1 MTPELTVLTLAAL
14 LWVVQFLLYL
24 AAGHGRMDVQKA
36 IGPRDEGVEKPGIC
50 GRLHRAL
57 TNHAEGLILF
67 SIAALVI
74 ATTGQSTSLTA
85 TAAWIYLG
93 ARVLYIPAYAF
104 GWTPWRTVIWMVGL
118 FATVA
123 LLLAA
128 LL

>member
-36 IGPRDEGVEKPGIC
+36 IGPRDEPVEKPGIC

-57 TNHAEGLILF
+57 SNHLEGLLLF
-67 SIAALVI
+67 AIAALVLTI
-74 ATTGQSTSLTA
+74 TNQSTAFTA
-85 TAAWIYLG
+85 TAAWIYLL
-93 ARVLYIPAYAF
+93 ARVLYVPAYAF
-104 GWTPWRTVIWMVGL
+104 GWTPWRTVIWMVSL

-123 LLLAA
+123 LLIAA